1 MNQEDLTKWEIN
13 GTTLVLDIDDIG
25 DLERYERAFKQ
36 MGEAAK
42 QIPKD
47 GTASEITRAYC
58 TTFYNMYDCI
68 FGDGTAEKIH
78 KKKYS
83 AAECEPYLTSDYRK
97 MLEEPEYLIGG
108 LKVSLSLFSS
118 KRHFNS
124 SSNSYSECSNIEFWK

>member
-58 TTFYNMYDCI
+58 TTFYSMYDCI
-68 FGDGTAEKIH
+68 FGSGTAEKIH
-78 KKKYS
+78 QKTAPGNARRFTHPFWRLCLPSGKPGMPPGRRS
-83 AAECEPYLTSDYRK
+83 PGICPGTAPS
-97 MLEEPEYLIGG
+97 GG
-108 LKVSLSLFSS
+108 GRNDQFTV
-118 KRHFNS
+118 
-124 SSNSYSECSNIEFWK
+124 